1 MKCLFR
7 LGTILVPHLKTIFSR
22 MAHVH
27 IFVKIS
33 DRGVQK
39 QVLMFTLTIERRK

>member
-7 LGTILVPHLKTIFSR
+7 LDTILVPHLETFFSR

-27 IFVKIS
+27 IFVEIS
-33 DRGVQK
+33 DRGV
-39 QVLMFTLTIERRK
+39 